1 MAIDPSKIKK
11 TRRYRTPT
19 VIQMEAVE
27 CGAAALAMI
36 LGYYGRWVS
45 LETLRVQCDVSRDGS
60 NALNVIKVGRSY
72 GLEAQGLRRSPED
85 LPSLTLPFI
94 VFWNLSHFLVVEGFG
109 RRGVWVN
116 DPAHGPRTISYE
128 EFDGAFSGVVLT
140 FKPTPEFK
148 TGGRRDSFWAGLA
161 MRLRGSGW
169 ALTYVFLASFL
180 AVFPGLII
188 PSFQKTFVDEIL
200 GKDQRA
206 WILWLLVAMAATAGF
221 NALLKWIQ
229 SYYLLRFQT
238 KLALT
243 SSSRFF
249 WHVLRLPP
257 EFYAQRFAGEISSRV
272 ALNDSVAGLLSGR
285 LAQSALN
292 CLMIAFYGGVMWLYE
307 PNLTI
312 LVIVLALLNFL
323 TLSLVS
329 RLRTD
334 MNMRL
339 LQDNGKLQGT
349 TIAGLQIIETIK
361 ATGRENDFFSRWA
374 GFQARLMNTSQSL
387 GLASQVLS
395 TVPALLM
402 ALGNVLVLCLGGLD
416 VMQGILTVG
425 GLVAFQALMGSFM
438 SPVNSM
444 VELGSTIQEAHGD
457 MSRLDDVLNN
467 PIQQLGPPV
476 EGSGVTRL
484 RGKLEVRDV
493 TFGYGRL
500 APPLIQNF
508 SLVIEPG
515 QRVAVVG
522 ATGSGK
528 STVARLVTGLYQP
541 WSGEVLLDDR
551 PRAEIPQAVVTSS
564 LGHVDQDIMLFSG
577 TLRENITL
585 WDSSISDQQVLKAC
599 ADAYILDAITARPA
613 GLDSHVE
620 EGGSNY
626 SGGERQRLEIA
637 RALVG
642 KPSLL
647 VLDEATSA
655 LDPLVEKAIDERLR
669 ARGCSC
675 LIVAHRLSTIR
686 DADQIIVLQ
695 KGTVVQRGTHEEL
708 IAQEGAYKH
717 LIQAEPGG

>member
-1 MAIDPSKIKK
+1 
-11 TRRYRTPT
+11 
-19 VIQMEAVE
+19 MEAVE
-27 CGAAALAMI
+27 CGAASLAMI

-72 GLEAQGLRRSPED
+72 GLESQGMKRSPEE
-85 LPSLTLPFI
+85 LTQVTLPCV

-109 RRGVWVN
+109 SRGVWVN

-128 EFDGAFSGVVLT
+128 EFDGAFSGIVLT
-140 FKPTPEFK
+140 FKPTADFK
-148 TGGRRDSFWAGLA
+148 KGGRKDSFWGALA
-161 MRLRGSGW
+161 QRLRGSEW
-169 ALTYVFLASFL
+169 ALLFVFLTSFL
-180 AVFPGLII
+180 LIFPGLIV
-188 PSFQKTFVDEIL
+188 PSFQSTFVDEIL
-200 GKDQRA
+200 GKDQRG
-206 WILWLLVAMAATAGF
+206 WILWFLAAMALTAAF
-221 NALLKWIQ
+221 NALLSWVQ
-229 SYYLLRFQT
+229 TYYLLRFQT

-243 SSSRFF
+243 SSARFF

-272 ALNDSVAGLLSGR
+272 ALNDSVASLLSGR
-285 LAQSALN
+285 LAKAALN
-292 CLMIAFYGGVMWLYE
+292 CLMIVFYGVVMWLYE
-307 PNLTI
+307 PNLTVLVVI
-312 LVIVLALLNFL
+312 LAALNFL
-323 TLSLVS
+323 TLSTVS

-374 GFQARLMNTSQSL
+374 GFQARLMNTSQNL
-387 GLASQVLS
+387 GLASQALS
-395 TVPALLM
+395 TVPSLLM

-416 VMQGILTVG
+416 VMNGLLTIG
-425 GLVAFQALMGSFM
+425 MLIAFQSLMGSFM
-438 SPVNSM
+438 GPVNSM

-467 PIQQLGPPV
+467 EPQSVGPAMTGH
-476 EGSGVTRL
+476 EGRL
-484 RGKLEVRDV
+484 TGKLELRDV

-500 APPLIQNF
+500 APPLINNF

-541 WSGEVLLDDR
+541 WSGQVMLDDR
-551 PRAEIPQAVVTSS
+551 PRGDIPAPVINSS
-564 LGHVDQDIMLFSG
+564 VAHVDQDIMLFSG
-577 TLRENITL
+577 TLRENLTL
-585 WDSSISDQQVLKAC
+585 WDPTISDQQVLRAC
-599 ADAYILDAITARPA
+599 EDAFILEAITSRPA

-642 KPSLL
+642 RPSIL

-655 LDPLVEKAIDERLR
+655 LDPLVEKSIDERLR

-686 DADQIIVLQ
+686 DADHIIVLQ